1 MFVSSETDSMTAF
14 ERAILL
20 LRQSVD
26 LALEAHKLLNGLV
39 FTLPSDPSEAPQA
52 PSEATSGKDGSEDES
67 PYSATSPTSG
77 VGSKPPVPANPGD
90 DRNSPE
96 VIPPRTPPGAFL
108 DDDGTPLS
116 VGMGWYDKAL
126 NKMMFYAGPCHKCNR
141 PAVLPFEPRGDR
153 GGWYTCAACYRE
165 SRR

>member
-1 MFVSSETDSMTAF
+1 MTAF

-26 LALEAHKLLNGLV
+26 LALEAHKLLNTLV
-39 FTLPSDPSEAPQA
+39 FTIPTDERSEEADEAGYVHGPTGTYRVPLP
-52 PSEATSGKDGSEDES
+52 SGKDGSRPTELK
-67 PYSATSPTSG
+67 SAAVT
-77 VGSKPPVPANPGD
+77 PVPANPGGTVTEHPSS
-90 DRNSPE
+90 N
-96 VIPPRTPPGAFL
+96 TPPGQFL

-126 NKMMFYAGPCHKCNR
+126 GKMMFYAGPCHRCNR
-141 PAVLPFEPRGDR
+141 PATLPFEPRGDR
-153 GGWYTCAACYRE
+153 GGWYTCIACYRE